1 MFSVSDLRQSGRNIC
16 LKDALYL
23 GWSGSFIEFLTDTR
37 LLSLLLCSDASA
49 TEEDHL
55 PRIAVYVDD
64 LTTPAHII
72 TLRVP
77 EIRIVLPVSDG
88 HVLRTVRIMRLTES
102 AFGLAGIRDLQLDP
116 GAHIQ
121 PTSPKSHRI
130 EFIGDSITCGY
141 GIEAFSPAT
150 FTTLTENPVSAYA
163 VLTANALNADYSL
176 VAWSGIGVVSS
187 WVEASVQEP
196 NQSLLMSRLYPYHCL
211 RFAENLRLEH
221 EPHDFV
227 SDPVDLVV
235 INLGTNDS
243 SWTRGIPE
251 RVERFASAYYEFL
264 ELVHAFRPNTPVLC
278 ILGTMGQD
286 LCNVMEETVHHFRS
300 SHPNAEIHSLRM
312 PVQQP
317 EHGLGADGHPTPQTH
332 RIAADRLIACIR
344 SLRLW

>member
-1 MFSVSDLRQSGRNIC
+1 MLSVSDFRQSGRNTC
-16 LKDALYL
+16 LNNTLYL

-37 LLSLLLCSDASA
+37 LLSLLLCSDTSA
-49 TEEDHL
+49 PEEDLL
-55 PRIAVYVDD
+55 PRVAVYVDD
-64 LTTPAHII
+64 LTTPVRII
-72 TLRVP
+72 TLRFP
-77 EIRIVLPVSDG
+77 EIRIALPVSDG
-88 HVLRTVRIMRLTES
+88 QVLRTVRIMRLTES

-121 PTSPKSHRI
+121 PTPSKPHRI

-196 NQSLLMSRLYPYHCL
+196 NQNLLMSRLYPYHCL
-211 RFAENLRLEH
+211 RLAENLH
-221 EPHDFV
+221 MDPEPHDFV
-227 SDPVDLVV
+227 SDPVDLAV

-251 RVERFASAYYEFL
+251 RVNCFASAYYDFL
-264 ELVHAFRPNTPVLC
+264 EMVHTFRPNTPVLC

-286 LCNVMEETVHHFRS
+286 LYDVMEKTVSHFHS
-300 SHPNAEIHSLRM
+300 SHPKADIYSLRM

-332 RIAADRLIACIR
+332 RIAADRLIACIQ
-344 SLRLW
+344 SLHLW